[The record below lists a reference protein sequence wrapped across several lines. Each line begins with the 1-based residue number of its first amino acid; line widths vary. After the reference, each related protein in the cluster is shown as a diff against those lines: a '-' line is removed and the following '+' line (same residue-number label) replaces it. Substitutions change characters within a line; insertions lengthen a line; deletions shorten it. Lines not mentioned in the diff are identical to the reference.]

1 METNEQN
8 NEITTEIL
16 LSLDELQSENSE
28 TNDRLLELQEYFKEK
43 DEKEEQAEQENIK
56 AQEEEK
62 KLNDEKSAEEQTTQ
76 ETQNE
81 VYTQQL
87 TEINQSLQLTNQL
100 LAVQGVYI
108 GIIIGFL
115 FVKILFDRL
124 RK

>member
-1 METNEQN
+1 METKEQN
-8 NEITTEIL
+8 NELTTEIL
-16 LSLDELQSENSE
+16 VSLDELQLENSE
-28 TNDRLLELQEYFKEK
+28 TNDRLLELHQYFIAK
-43 DEKEEQAEQENIK
+43 DEEEKKAEEENLK
-56 AQEEEK
+56 VQEEEK
-62 KLNDEKSAEEQTTQ
+62 KINDEKTAEEKNTA

-108 GIIIGFL
+108 GIVIGFL